1 MYIQFT
7 MQKMGATK
15 INKIANIFR
24 KDIDLCKKGIL
35 CNLCERKD
43 THMRGV
49 KYQIT
54 LKGDIAERLER
65 LAKEKGL
72 SRGGAIALAISEL
85 TDKEKKEK

>member
-1 MYIQFT
+1 
-7 MQKMGATK
+7 MQQKSTK
-15 INKIANIFR
+15 SPTFSEKLLIYA
-24 KDIDLCKKGIL
+24 KKGIL

-72 SRGGAIALAISEL
+72 SRSGAIALAISEL
-85 TDKEKKEK
+85 TDKRKKEK